1 MKWAGSRDKI
11 FSPSGR
17 GRAFFLTFLFI
28 ERFDRWSMS
37 DIGMFRQLTFHS
49 SSSVRE
55 DPFKKN
61 FSASLKPPEMIRKS
75 TSPNGS
81 P

>member
-37 DIGMFRQLTFHS
+37 DIEGYYVKQTGRFAICLLGFHHSQWS
-49 SSSVRE
+49 SSRLL
-55 DPFKKN
+55 KN
-61 FSASLKPPEMIRKS
+61 HS
-75 TSPNGS
+75 
-81 P
+81 